1 MNLVHRHVEVY
12 TEPHELGYA
21 AKSVL
26 DRDGA
31 LAPRA
36 FPDDLIPVASFLP

>member
-1 MNLVHRHVEVY
+1 VDLVHGQVEVY

-21 AKSVL
+21 GKL
-26 DRDGA
+26 IIDRDGA

-36 FPDDLIPVASFLP
+36 FPDDVIAVASFLR